1 MSTFLLFLSVL
12 LLVPGAA
19 KPAPGESSA
28 EPVSIVV
35 RVDGARTDDGSIVVL
50 LFDSADG
57 FPSDSERAA
66 LTASARINNGA
77 ATLVFDEVL
86 PGRYAIVAFHDDD
99 GDGVL
104 DTNWVGKPKDGI
116 AATNWDGGRPRFD
129 GTAIELKGAETLAL
143 TLRYL

>member
-1 MSTFLLFLSVL
+1 MSTFLLVLSVL

-35 RVDGARTDDGSIVVL
+35 RVDGARTNDGSIVVL

-57 FPSDSERAA
+57 FPSDSERAT
-66 LTASARINNGA
+66 LTASARINDGA

-86 PGRYAIVAFHDDD
+86 SGRYAVVAFHDDD
-99 GDGVL
+99 GDGAL
-104 DTNWVGKPKDGI
+104 NTNWIGKPKDAI
-116 AATNWDGGRPRFD
+116 AVTNYDGGRPRFD
-129 GTAIELKGAETLAL
+129 RTAIELKGGETIAL